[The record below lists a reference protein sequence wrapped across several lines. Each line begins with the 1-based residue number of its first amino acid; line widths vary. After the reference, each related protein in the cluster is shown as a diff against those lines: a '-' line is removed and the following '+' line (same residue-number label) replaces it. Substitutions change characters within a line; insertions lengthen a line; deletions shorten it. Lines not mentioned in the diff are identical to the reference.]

1 MSCVLL
7 TRLAE
12 DNRRLAARLQPHG
25 VQVRSLPLLQIEQQ
39 AETPQQRS
47 LMLDLDRYH
56 AVMVVSPVA
65 ARLGLER
72 LDRYWPQPPL
82 GIRWFAVGAGTAAV
96 LQEYGLP
103 AQYPA
108 DGQDSEALLRLP
120 VWREL
125 LALPDL
131 RVLIWR
137 GVGGRPYFTAT
148 LRAAGGRVDLL
159 ELYQRTMPARLEQD
173 LATAAADG
181 CSGVVILSGQ
191 ALQHWQRA
199 AGSAWEQQRHWR
211 CWVPGARVAELAQ
224 QSGCTD
230 VVSCEG
236 ADDDS
241 VSAAILAH
249 RLTAQGE

>member
-7 TRLAE
+7 TRSAE
-12 DNRRLAARLQPHG
+12 DNQRLAVRLQQLG
-25 VQVRSLPLLQIEQQ
+25 ITARSLPLLQIEPQP
-39 AETPQQRS
+39 ETPQQRS

-56 AVMVVSPVA
+56 AVMVVSPIA

-72 LDRYWPQPPL
+72 LDHYWPQPPL
-82 GIRWFAVGAGTAAV
+82 GIEWFAVGAGTAAV

-103 AQYPA
+103 VAFPQ

-120 VWREL
+120 AWERL
-125 LALPDL
+125 LGQPDL

-137 GVGGRPYFTAT
+137 GVGGRPYFSTT
-148 LRAAGGRVDLL
+148 IREAGGRVDLL
-159 ELYQRTMPARLEQD
+159 ELYERGMPATLEQD
-173 LATAAADG
+173 LAVAMQDG
-181 CSGVVILSGQ
+181 CRGAVVLSGQ

-211 CWVPGARVAELAQ
+211 CWVPGARVAGMAQ
-224 QSGCTD
+224 QMGCTD

-241 VSAAILAH
+241 VIAAILAQP
-249 RLTAQGE
+249 LTP

>member
-7 TRLAE
+7 TRSAE
-12 DNRRLAARLQPHG
+12 DNQRLIPRLQQLG
-25 VQVRSLPLLQIEQQ
+25 IRACSLPLLQIEPQ
-39 AETPQQRS
+39 AQTPQQRS

-72 LDRYWPQPPL
+72 LDACWPQPPV
-82 GIRWFAVGAGTAAV
+82 GIEWFAVGPGTAAV
-96 LQEYGLP
+96 LQDYGLP
-103 AQYPA
+103 VQFPP

-120 VWREL
+120 AWKRL
-125 LALPDL
+125 LSLPDL

-137 GVGGRPYFTAT
+137 GVGGREHFSAT
-148 LRAAGGRVDLL
+148 IRASGGRVDLL
-159 ELYQRTMPARLEQD
+159 ELYQRAMPAMLERD
-173 LATAAADG
+173 LSAAAADG

-199 AGSAWEQQRHWR
+199 AGTAWEQQRHWR
-211 CWVPGARVAELAQ
+211 CWVPGERVAGLAQ

-230 VVSCEG
+230 VVSCDG

-241 VSAAILAH
+241 VIAAILAH
-249 RLTAQGE
+249 PITP